1 MAGRH
6 DARMATRN
14 GPAVLLVRH
23 GETEWSRDGRHTGRS
38 DLALTDAGRRHA
50 EALGAR
56 LAGREFAL
64 VLTSPLQRAR
74 KTAAIVGLGDQ
85 AEVLEEL
92 REYDYGCYE
101 GRRTVDIRNE
111 RPGWDFW
118 RDGTP
123 DGESHAEV
131 GARADRVIARVIE
144 AAGDVAIFAHGHFL
158 RTLGARW
165 MRLPPE
171 AGGALALGTAAL
183 CDLGFERE
191 RRVVWSWNDTSHGGG
206 R

>member
-1 MAGRH
+1 
-6 DARMATRN
+6 MATRFRQHKKLARDV
-14 GPAVLLVRH
+14 PTPYRPHDVLLT
-23 GETEWSRDGRHTGRS
+23 GSSRRRSRPVSILGGRS
-38 DLALTDAGRRHA
+38 WLSHGPNGGRVAGTA
-50 EALGAR
+50 
-56 LAGREFAL
+56 
-64 VLTSPLQRAR
+64 LQRAR
-74 KTAAIVGLGDQ
+74 VTAAIVGLGNQ

-92 REYDYGCYE
+92 REYDYGSYE

-131 GARADRVIARVIE
+131 GARADRVIAQVIA

-191 RRVVWSWNDTSHGGG
+191 RRVVWTWNDTSHGGG

>member
-1 MAGRH
+1 
-6 DARMATRN
+6 MATRH

-23 GETEWSRDGRHTGRS
+23 GETEWSRDGRHTGRT
-38 DLALTDAGRRHA
+38 DLPLTDAGRRHA

-74 KTAAIVGLGDQ
+74 VTAAIVGLGDQ
-85 AEVLEEL
+85 AEVLDEL
-92 REYDYGCYE
+92 REYDYGSYE
-101 GRRTVDIRNE
+101 GHRTVDIRNE
-111 RPGWDFW
+111 RPGW
-118 RDGTP
+118 
-123 DGESHAEV
+123 
-131 GARADRVIARVIE
+131 
-144 AAGDVAIFAHGHFL
+144 DVAIFAHGHFL

-191 RRVVWSWNDTSHGGG
+191 RRVVWTRNDTGHGGG

>member
-1 MAGRH
+1 
-6 DARMATRN
+6 MATRN

-23 GETEWSRDGRHTGRS
+23 GETEWSRDGRHTGRT
-38 DLALTDAGRRHA
+38 DLPLTDAGRRHA

-74 KTAAIVGLGDQ
+74 VTAAIVGLGDQ
-85 AEVLEEL
+85 AEVLDEL
-92 REYDYGCYE
+92 REYDYGSYE

-123 DGESHAEV
+123 DGESHAQV

-191 RRVVWSWNDTSHGGG
+191 RRVVWTWNDTSHGGG

>member
-1 MAGRH
+1 MGPTRDTAPSTS
-6 DARMATRN
+6 ATS
-14 GPAVLLVRH
+14 VL
-23 GETEWSRDGRHTGRS
+23 DGTS
-38 DLALTDAGRRHA
+38 
-50 EALGAR
+50 GA
-56 LAGREFAL
+56 
-64 VLTSPLQRAR
+64 T
-74 KTAAIVGLGDQ
+74 
-85 AEVLEEL
+85 
-92 REYDYGCYE
+92 
-101 GRRTVDIRNE
+101 E
-111 RPGWDFW
+111 RPTGS
-118 RDGTP
+118 RTQQ
-123 DGESHAEV
+123 V

-191 RRVVWSWNDTSHGGG
+191 RRVVWTWNDTGHGGG